1 LKTWIAILLLVATGA
16 AAPAEPDPRVAVWSK
31 VLPERA
37 EVLKLTGDAARG
49 ESVFAICRGC
59 HRAGALGRPDGS
71 YPRLAGQHASVLI
84 KQMTDVRAGL
94 RSNPKMLPFADE
106 HELTPQDIADVAV
119 YLQALPVPPSQSH
132 GPGDNLDRAAV
143 LYRHD
148 CATCHGAHGM
158 GDAEKLYPRLSGQ
171 HFRYLLRAGR
181 MIRDG
186 QRHNAHPEMVDA
198 IARYTDDDLS
208 AVADLVSRMAVE
220 DLGK

>member
-1 LKTWIAILLLVATGA
+1 LKAWIAILLLVATGA
-16 AAPAEPDPRVAVWSK
+16 AVPAEPDPRVAVWSK

-49 ESVFAICRGC
+49 ESVFAICQGC
-59 HRAGALGRPDGS
+59 HRVGALGRPDGS

-132 GPGDNLDRAAV
+132 GPGDGLDRAAV
-143 LYRHD
+143 LYEHD
-148 CATCHGAHGM
+148 CATCHGAQGM
-158 GDAEKLYPRLSGQ
+158 GDGAKLYPRLSGQ

-198 IARYTDDDLS
+198 IARYSDEELA
-208 AVADLVSRMAVE
+208 AVADLVSRMAVGE
-220 DLGK
+220 VTK

>member
-1 LKTWIAILLLVATGA
+1 MKIWIAILVLIATGA
-16 AAPAEPDPRVAVWSK
+16 AVPAEPDPRIAVWSK
-31 VLPERA
+31 LLPERA
-37 EVLKLTGDAARG
+37 EVLKLKGDAARG
-49 ESVFAICRGC
+49 ESVFAICQGC
-59 HRAGALGRPDGS
+59 HRVGALGRPDGS

-132 GPGDNLDRAAV
+132 GPGDDLDRAAV
-143 LYRHD
+143 LYEHD
-148 CATCHGAHGM
+148 CATCHGAQGM
-158 GDAEKLYPRLSGQ
+158 GDAAKLYPRLSGQ

-198 IARYTDDDLS
+198 IAHYTDEELS
-208 AVADLVSRMAVE
+208 AVADLISRMGLA
-220 DLGK
+220 DAKK

>member
-1 LKTWIAILLLVATGA
+1 LKPWVGIVVLLAAGA
-16 AAPAEPDPRVAVWSK
+16 AAAEPDARVATWSRI
-31 VLPERA
+31 LPERA
-37 EVLKLTGDAARG
+37 EVLKLAGDAARG

-59 HRAGALGRPDGS
+59 HRAGALGRPDGT

-119 YLQALPVPPSQSH
+119 YLQALPVPPSQSQ
-132 GPGDNLDRAAV
+132 GPGERLDRAAA
-143 LYRHD
+143 LYSHD
-148 CATCHGAHGM
+148 CESCHGAQGM
-158 GDAEKLYPRLSGQ
+158 GDAAKLYPRLSGQ

-186 QRHNAHPEMVDA
+186 QRRNAHPEMMDA
-198 IARYTDDDLS
+198 IARYTDEDIS
-208 AVADLVSRMAVE
+208 AVADLVSRMRTDE
-220 DLGK
+220 TGK

>member
-1 LKTWIAILLLVATGA
+1 LKSWIGILLVVTAGA
-16 AAPAEPDPRVAVWSK
+16 AVSAEPDPRVAVWSR

-37 EVLKLTGDAARG
+37 EVLSLAGDAARG

-106 HELTPQDIADVAV
+106 HELTPQDIADVAI

-132 GPGDNLDRAAV
+132 GPGDGLERAAA
-143 LYRHD
+143 LYSHD
-148 CATCHGAHGM
+148 CATCHGEQGM
-158 GDAEKLYPRLSGQ
+158 GDAAKLYPRLSGQ

-186 QRHNAHPEMVDA
+186 QRRNAHPEMVDA
-198 IARYTDDDLS
+198 IARYRDEDLS
-208 AVADLVSRMAVE
+208 AVADLVSRMGVGE
-220 DLGK
+220 IKK